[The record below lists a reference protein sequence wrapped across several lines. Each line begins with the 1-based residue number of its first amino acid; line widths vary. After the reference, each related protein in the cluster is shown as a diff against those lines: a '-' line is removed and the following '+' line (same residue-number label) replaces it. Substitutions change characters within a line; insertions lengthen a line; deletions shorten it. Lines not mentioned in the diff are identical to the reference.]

1 MNKNSKKLP
10 LLIIGALVIVILII
24 GILISISRGENED
37 KKVID
42 NADVQSLQ
50 QEEKDQDY
58 KSEPATPEIEP
69 IPEPEV
75 EPIPEPEIEPPP
87 EPIPEPLP
95 IDPEEEYLAF
105 NGNQFNQLFNQA
117 NLPNL
122 ASLED
127 MPPPEITGK
136 LEIDQRIRGIAER
149 RGYRRRSEVLDRN
162 QLVYVEGNLHLLQP
176 QVAEAYL
183 ELKAAAAE
191 ANHHI
196 HISSAFRDYNQQR
209 RIFLNNAE
217 EPYADEAV
225 DEILQVISIPGY
237 SKHHT
242 GYAIDIGEGIFNF
255 QDFVNSESYLWLVAD
270 NYLNAKKYGWI
281 PSYPSDAT
289 NQGPNPEPWEFTY
302 IGQEYL
308 LEN

>member
-1 MNKNSKKLP
+1 MIKNSKKLL

-69 IPEPEV
+69 IPEP
-75 EPIPEPEIEPPP
+75 IL
-87 EPIPEPLP
+87 EPLP
-95 IDPEEEYLAF
+95 IDPGEEYLTF
-105 NGNQFNQLFNQA
+105 NGDQFNQLFNQA

-122 ASLED
+122 APLKD

-176 QVAEAYL
+176 QAAEAYL

-196 HISSAFRDYNQQR
+196 HISSAFRDYNLQR
-209 RIFLNNAE
+209 QIFLNNAE
-217 EPYADEAV
+217 EPYADEEV

-255 QDFVNSESYLWLVAD
+255 QNFVNSESYLWLVAD

-289 NQGPNPEPWEFTY
+289 NQGPKPEPWEFTY
-302 IGQEYL
+302 VGQEYL